1 MQSIPLIVDVDKQ
14 FAKIAQNSIVTGT
27 TLPSGFKIPSEG
39 IWYIQNESVI
49 QRLRI
54 AFAGPMA
61 SGKSTMAKII
71 SQKYDCDIH
80 SFANPVKEIAK
91 HTFGMIK
98 KDRNLLQI
106 IGMTGRAIDP
116 NTWTNKLVQ
125 NISNCHHVCVDDLRF
140 ANECRILKENGFI
153 IIYLDIP
160 KDIRIQRIKKIYK
173 DQADKHISAMGHVS
187 EQEPCKQYADYI
199 LNEKETNAILSSGGQ
214 CLKAI
219 IESKN
224 N

>member
-1 MQSIPLIVDVDKQ
+1 MQSIPLTSDVDKH
-14 FAKIAQNSIVTGT
+14 FASIAQNSIVTGT
-27 TLPSGFKIPSEG
+27 TLPSGLKIPSDG
-39 IWYIQNESVI
+39 IWYIHGEFVI
-49 QRLRI
+49 RKLRI

-71 SQKYDCDIH
+71 SQKYNCDIH
-80 SFANPVKEIAK
+80 AFANPIKEIAK
-91 HTFGMIK
+91 HTFGMTT
-98 KDRNLLQI
+98 KDRKLLQI
-106 IGMTGRAIDP
+106 IGMTGRAIDK
-116 NTWTNKLVQ
+116 NTWTNKFVQ

-140 ANECRILKENGFI
+140 ANECHILKEHGFI

-187 EQEPCKQYADYI
+187 EQETCKQYADYI